1 MWFDCWAR
9 QAHSSPQ
16 MVLFLLCVSSIM
28 PYMKIIESLQPL
40 NISKPQRYK
49 KMDNS
54 KLNDILEALKSL
66 LSYVYMQLKKLWS
79 AINDTMRNAKTD
91 AHKSPDE
98 AQDSIFNSRP
108 FLIATLVIF
117 VLLVMNTF
125 SAMRQEEISYSQF
138 LKAVK
143 EDKIAKAV
151 VTERYISGFFKGEK
165 PQQDGKAFVT
175 IPLWNKELAEQLQQH
190 EVEYVVRS
198 SENWLST
205 LIFNWIIP
213 IFIFLFI
220 GSWFINRSMG
230 KGRSFLNIGNK
241 ARIQQDSQT
250 NITFADVAGADDAK
264 QELKE
269 VIEFLKSPEQ
279 IQKLGGRMPKGVLL
293 VGSPGTGKTLL
304 ARAVSGEAQVPF
316 FNISG
321 SEFIE
326 LFVGVGAARVRE
338 LFEQARQK
346 APCIIF
352 IDELDAIG
360 RSRGGNVMIGGHDE
374 REQTLNQLLT
384 EMDGFDTSVGVIVMA
399 ATNRPEILDKA
410 LLRSG
415 RFDRQIVVD
424 KPDLHDRIEI
434 LKLHVQNLT
443 LSDDIDITVI
453 AKRTPGLV
461 GADLANIAN
470 EAAIIATRVGN
481 SKVTMS
487 NFEAAI
493 DRLLTGPEK
502 KNRALTADEKRRVA
516 YHEAGHALVAE
527 KVPTGQPVHKISI
540 IPRGIGALGFT
551 LQLPVEERFLS
562 TEAELKDQLAIL
574 LGGRIAEEL
583 VLDSIS
589 TGAQNDLERVGEIAR
604 DMVCHLGMSKKLG
617 SLTYGKRQQLQF
629 LAVEEAEQ
637 RNYSEE
643 TAQLIDTEVKALV
656 DEAQKRAKQILTS
669 NRKVLDQLAA
679 VLQEKEVITRDEISA
694 LLG

>member
-1 MWFDCWAR
+1 
-9 QAHSSPQ
+9 
-16 MVLFLLCVSSIM
+16 
-28 PYMKIIESLQPL
+28 
-40 NISKPQRYK
+40 
-49 KMDNS
+49 MDNS
-54 KLNDILEALKSL
+54 KPNGIFEILSSL
-66 LSYVYMQLKKLWS
+66 LGYVYTQLKKLFLTVY
-79 AINDTMRNAKTD
+79 NYLTNQQVDL
-91 AHKSPDE
+91 HKPADGQKPE
-98 AQDSIFNSRP
+98 DSKSWRP
-108 FLIATLVIF
+108 FGIAA
-117 VLLVMNTF
+117 LLVLTLLILNNISDM
-125 SAMRQEEISYSQF
+125 QQGEITYNQF
-138 LKAVK
+138 LTAVK
-143 EDKIAKAV
+143 DDKIAKAV
-151 VTERYISGFFKGEK
+151 VTERYISGTFKDEK
-165 PQQDGKAFVT
+165 SAEGKSFVT

-190 EVEYVVRS
+190 NVDYVVRS
-198 SENWLST
+198 SENWLSN

-213 IFIFLFI
+213 VFIFLFI

-230 KGRSFLNIGNK
+230 KGGGFLNIGNK
-241 ARIQQDSQT
+241 ARIHQDSET
-250 NITFADVAGADDAK
+250 NVTFADVAGADDAK

-304 ARAVSGEAQVPF
+304 ARAVSGEAHVPF

-360 RSRGGNVMIGGHDE
+360 RSRSGPVMMGGHDE

-399 ATNRPEILDKA
+399 ATNRPEILDQA

-424 KPDLHDRIEI
+424 KPDLRDRIEI
-434 LKLHVQNLT
+434 LQLHIKALT
-443 LSDDIDITVI
+443 LADDIDLTVI

-470 EAAIIATRVGN
+470 EAAIMATRVGHE
-481 SKVTMS
+481 KITMS
-487 NFEAAI
+487 DFEAAI

-502 KNRALTADEKRRVA
+502 KNRVLNPEEKRRVA

-540 IPRGIGALGFT
+540 IPRGMGALGFT
-551 LQLPVEERFLS
+551 LQLPVEEKFLS

-574 LGGRIAEEL
+574 LGGRLAEEL
-583 VLDSIS
+583 VLISIS
-589 TGAQNDLERVGEIAR
+589 TGAQNDLERVSDIAR
-604 DMVCHLGMSKKLG
+604 NMVCHLGMSRKLG

-629 LAVEEAEQ
+629 LNVEEPEQ
-637 RNYSEE
+637 RNYCEE
-643 TAQLIDTEVKALV
+643 TARIIDAEVKALV
-656 DEAQKRAKQILTS
+656 DEAHERAWQILTS
-669 NRKVLDQLAA
+669 NRDLLDKIAVL
-679 VLQEKEVITRDEISA
+679 LQEKEVVGREEIEA

>member
-1 MWFDCWAR
+1 M
-9 QAHSSPQ
+9 
-16 MVLFLLCVSSIM
+16 
-28 PYMKIIESLQPL
+28 
-40 NISKPQRYK
+40 NKP
-49 KMDNS
+49 
-54 KLNDILEALKSL
+54 NDILGALKPL
-66 LSYVYMQLKKLWS
+66 LDYIYTQFKKLYI
-79 AINDTMRNAKTD
+79 AIINGIEQLKTD
-91 AHKSPDE
+91 ANKADDNKPSGL
-98 AQDSIFNSRP
+98 FNSRP
-108 FLIATLVIF
+108 FLIASLVF
-117 VLLVMNTF
+117 LFFLML
-125 SAMRQEEISYSQF
+125 SSLSMHQEEISYSQF
-138 LKAVK
+138 LNAVK
-143 EDKIAKAV
+143 EDKVAKAV
-151 VTERYISGFFKGEK
+151 VTERYISGEFKPEK
-165 PQQDGKAFVT
+165 NKDAKVFVT
-175 IPLWNKELAEQLQQH
+175 VPLWNKELAEQLQQH
-190 EVEYVVRS
+190 NVDYVVRS
-198 SENWLST
+198 GDNWLSN
-205 LIFNWIIP
+205 LIFNWVIP

-230 KGRSFLNIGNK
+230 KRGGFLNIGNK
-241 ARIQQDSQT
+241 ARIQQGEFP

-269 VIEFLKSPEQ
+269 VIEFLKSPDK

-304 ARAVSGEAQVPF
+304 ARAVSGEAKVPF

-360 RSRGGNVMIGGHDE
+360 RSRGGNMVMGGHDE

-443 LSDDIDITVI
+443 LDDGIDITVI

-470 EAAIIATRVGN
+470 EAAIIATRVGHE
-481 SKVTMS
+481 KVTMGD
-487 NFEAAI
+487 FEAAI
-493 DRLLTGPEK
+493 DRMLTGAEK

-516 YHEAGHALVAE
+516 YHEAGHALIAE

-574 LGGRIAEEL
+574 LGGRIAEDI
-583 VLDSIS
+583 VLNSIS
-589 TGAQNDLERVGEIAR
+589 TGAQNDLERVSDIAR

-629 LAVEEAEQ
+629 LPVEDAEQ
-637 RNYSEE
+637 RNYSDD
-643 TAQLIDTEVKALV
+643 TAKLIDAEVKALV
-656 DEAQKRAKQILTS
+656 DEAEQRARQILTTH
-669 NRKVLDQLAA
+669 RELLDKLANL
-679 VLQEKEVITRDEISA
+679 LQEKEVIGRDEIST
-694 LLG
+694 LLD